1 MKELAYTYDGLVL
14 SFFYVEE
21 NSNLLLIVSEVYS
34 RHLIAMHVDV
44 IVRSTKKV
52 RLSFVCDFTY
62 ANANFGGEELVVTL
76 LFFSIFFSLLFLFL
90 FPFVQ
95 LCKIHSEGK

>member
-1 MKELAYTYDGLVL
+1 MMVL
-14 SFFYVEE
+14 CYHFFYFKE
-21 NSNLLLIVSEVYS
+21 NSNLLFILSEVFS

-44 IVRSTKKV
+44 IVRGTKKA

-62 ANANFGGEELVVTL
+62 ASANFGGEELVGTFL
-76 LFFSIFFSLLFLFL
+76 FSLLFFPFFL

-95 LCKIHSEGK
+95 LCKNHSEGKELSFSC